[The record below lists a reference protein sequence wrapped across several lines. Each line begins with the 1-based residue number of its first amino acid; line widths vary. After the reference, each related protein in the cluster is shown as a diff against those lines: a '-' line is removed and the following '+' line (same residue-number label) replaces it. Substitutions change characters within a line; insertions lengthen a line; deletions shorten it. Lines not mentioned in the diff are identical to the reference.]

1 MQFSYSFDSNCGSL
15 FIQSSHSFIQ
25 FGGLG
30 QGGNLSGELGLI
42 VKMAEEKHE
51 DEDSEVKSFFKHVIN
66 RTEEILSQNSFA
78 SSEHHISEVL
88 THIDL
93 LERTVILPSQLANTV
108 TDETDVKQLN
118 DLTVVFS
125 ELVEK
130 FLQHSISRPSCITTV
145 PCQTVKNGRFI

>member
-1 MQFSYSFDSNCGSL
+1 MEVYSFNLHTHL
-15 FIQSSHSFIQ
+15 FN
-25 FGGLG
+25 LG
-30 QGGNLSGELGLI
+30 VWVKGGNLSGELGLI
-42 VKMAEEKHE
+42 VKMAEEMHE
-51 DEDSEVKSFFKHVIN
+51 DEDSKVKSFFEHVIN
-66 RTEEILSQNSFA
+66 RTGDILSQNSFA
-78 SSEHHISEVL
+78 SSEHRISEVL

-93 LERTVILPSQLANTV
+93 LERTVRLPSQLANIV